1 MKEVL
6 GAELDSPKVKVDVD
20 GFEPKVVVPNIDGL
34 FDDPEPNRLDW
45 VVDADVELNGLT
57 VDEKE
62 KPLDAP
68 NVAGDDAA
76 DENGELDWLLKF

>member
-20 GFEPKVVVPNIDGL
+20 GFEPKVVVPNIDGV

-45 VVDADVELNGLT
+45 VVDADVE
-57 VDEKE
+57 DEKE

-76 DENGELDWLLKF
+76 DENGELDWLLKL